1 VFLLNNDAV
10 FLQEVLKISVEYAE
24 IYNVE
29 DVVLKYKTT
38 LIDTA
43 GVYT

>member
-10 FLQEVLKISVEYAE
+10 FLQEVLKTSVEYAE